1 MRFSLNF
8 LLFIMVLLHNGKFCN
23 VFAIQNLVLIGAMC
37 VSTYSFQLLTTNNSC
52 PYTKNES

>member
-23 VFAIQNLVLIGAMC
+23 VFC
-37 VSTYSFQLLTTNNSC
+37 DSKSFVDWSNVCQRIFIPTVN
-52 PYTKNES
+52 Y